1 MSNSHAPGAPS
12 PAPIWLDE
20 VDSTNRWV
28 RDRFFDLPDGVL
40 VAARNQ
46 TAGRGRLGRR
56 WVAPPGVNL
65 TVTARVER
73 VADGFHAGMI
83 LGLAALDMVRA
94 AAPEV
99 DPFLKWPNDLY
110 LGLGKLG
117 GLLCEGVPSG
127 GRIAGVAAG
136 IGINVNMTAEELA
149 SLDRPGASLRA
160 ATGRIFPLEKLLD
173 ELAKC
178 FTRWY
183 IIYHGNRGEV
193 TAAWRRENRLLGR
206 PVAVT
211 DPKGKCWRGVFSDIA
226 PDGALVMRLP
236 DGETRRFDCGD
247 VSLSRESLCGIVPD
261 GSEIFNQSQGGAIK

>member
-1 MSNSHAPGAPS
+1 MSTSPVPEGPA

-28 RDRFFDLPDGVL
+28 RDRFFELPDGVL
-40 VAARNQ
+40 VAARHQ

-65 TVTARVER
+65 TVTARMER
-73 VADGFHAGMI
+73 VADGFHCGMI

-94 AAPEV
+94 AAPEL
-99 DPFLKWPNDLY
+99 DPYLKWPNDLY
-110 LGLGKLG
+110 LGYGKLG
-117 GLLCEGVPSG
+117 GLLCEGVMRN

-160 ATGRIFPLEKLLD
+160 ATGRIFPLEKLLA

-178 FTRWY
+178 LTRWY
-183 IIYHGNRGEV
+183 IIYRGNRGEV

-206 PVAVT
+206 PVTVT
-211 DPKGKCWRGVFSDIA
+211 DPKGKCWRGIFADIA
-226 PDGALVMRLP
+226 PEGSLVMRLP
-236 DGETRRFDCGD
+236 TGETRRFDCGD
-247 VSLSRESLCGIVPD
+247 VSLSRESLRGIVPD
-261 GSEIFNQSQGGAIK
+261 RS

>member
-1 MSNSHAPGAPS
+1 MSNPPAPDAPS
-12 PAPIWLDE
+12 PAPIRLDE

-28 RDRFFDLPDGVL
+28 RDHFFELPDGVL

-56 WVAPPGVNL
+56 WVAPPGINL

-73 VADGFHAGMI
+73 VACGFHAGMI

-94 AAPEV
+94 VAPEV

-117 GLLCEGVPSG
+117 GLLCEGIPVA

-160 ATGRIFPLEKLLD
+160 ATGRLFPLENLLE

-183 IIYHGNRGEV
+183 IIYDGDRGEV
-193 TAAWRRENRLLGR
+193 TAAWRRENRLLGH
-206 PVAVT
+206 PVTVT
-211 DPKGKCWRGVFSDIA
+211 DPKGKRWQGIFADIA
-226 PDGALVMRLP
+226 PEGSLVMRLSS
-236 DGETRRFDCGD
+236 GETRRFDCGD
-247 VSLSRESLCGIVPD
+247 VSLSRESLRGIVP
-261 GSEIFNQSQGGAIK
+261 EEP